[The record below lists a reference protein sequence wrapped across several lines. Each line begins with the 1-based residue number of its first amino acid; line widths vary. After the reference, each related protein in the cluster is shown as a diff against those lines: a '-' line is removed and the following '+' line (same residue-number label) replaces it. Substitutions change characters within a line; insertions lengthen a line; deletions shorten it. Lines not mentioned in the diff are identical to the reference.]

1 MPSSTDQLRVTTP
14 RRTSQTL
21 RTTPRTAGAR
31 SATPSPTPAA
41 VSTLPRPT
49 AAAPAAAETP
59 PAFDLSEVVEST
71 EANPQLRRERSAQIT
86 ADLLVADGEREAAEL
101 RRRLVLL
108 HLDAAESVARHY
120 GRRGQDHQDLVQ
132 VARLGLVEASIRYD
146 PALGSFLGFALPTM
160 MGVIR
165 RHFRDRAWSVKPPR
179 CIQENAA
186 SIARA
191 REDLTQE
198 LLRWPTVS
206 ELASHLSL
214 TEDEVRA
221 ARQVDGCFQASSLD
235 APVGQRAESLGES
248 LSEVETRYDLVETS
262 LTLQPAYRR
271 LSERDRRLVY
281 LRFYSELS
289 QREIANEF
297 GVSQMQ
303 ISRWLVRVLRS
314 LREYLGEDEM
324 SPLAS

>member
-1 MPSSTDQLRVTTP
+1 MTIVI
-14 RRTSQTL
+14 
-21 RTTPRTAGAR
+21 
-31 SATPSPTPAA
+31 SPTLD
-41 VSTLPRPT
+41 LP
-49 AAAPAAAETP
+49 APALVPEIPSTTSTTTSVDG
-59 PAFDLSEVVEST
+59 DLDKVVEPV
-71 EANPQLRRERSAQIT
+71 ERNPQLRRERSAQLT
-86 ADLLVADGEREAAEL
+86 ADLLTADDNQAPEL

-120 GRRGQDHQDLVQ
+120 GGRGQDHQDLVQ
-132 VARLGLVEASIRYD
+132 VARLGLVEASVRYD
-146 PALGSFLGFALPTM
+146 PSLGSFLGFALPTM

-186 SIARA
+186 VVARA
-191 REDLTQE
+191 REDLTHE

-206 ELASHLSL
+206 ELAEYLSL

-235 APVGQRAESLGES
+235 VPVGQRAESLGES
-248 LSEVETRYDLVETS
+248 LSQVESRYDLVETS
-262 LTLQPAYRR
+262 LTLEPAYRQ

-289 QREIANEF
+289 QREIADEF

-314 LREYLGEDEM
+314 LRQYLSEDDEQI
-324 SPLAS
+324 PLAS

>member
-1 MPSSTDQLRVTTP
+1 MSSSRSTAPS
-14 RRTSQTL
+14 
-21 RTTPRTAGAR
+21 R
-31 SATPSPTPAA
+31 SARGLPSLKDPGADLRADLDA
-41 VSTLPRPT
+41 VQ
-49 AAAPAAAETP
+49 EP
-59 PAFDLSEVVEST
+59 PQR
-71 EANPQLRRERSAQIT
+71 NPQLRRERSAELT
-86 ADLLVADGEREAAEL
+86 AQLLEVDGQQDRVV

-108 HLDAAESVARHY
+108 HLDAADGVARHY
-120 GRRGQDHQDLVQ
+120 AGRGQDHQDLVQ
-132 VARLGLVEASIRYD
+132 VARVGLVEASVRYD
-146 PALGSFLGFALPTM
+146 PAMGSFLGFALPTM

-186 SIARA
+186 VVARA
-191 REDLTQE
+191 REDLTHE
-198 LLRWPTVS
+198 LLRWPTIG
-206 ELASHLSL
+206 ELSGYLALSQ
-214 TEDEVRA
+214 TEIRA

-248 LSEVETRYDLVETS
+248 LSEVETRYEHVETT
-262 LTLQPAYRR
+262 LTLAPACQQ

-289 QREIANEF
+289 QREIAEEF

-314 LREYLGEDEM
+314 LRDYLSDDA
-324 SPLAS
+324 SVPLAS

>member
-1 MPSSTDQLRVTTP
+1 MSPSLSTLTRSTAP
-14 RRTSQTL
+14 AL
-21 RTTPRTAGAR
+21 PAAGA
-31 SATPSPTPAA
+31 
-41 VSTLPRPT
+41 
-49 AAAPAAAETP
+49 AAADTL
-59 PAFDLSEVVEST
+59 DLDDVVEPV
-71 EANPQLRRERSAQIT
+71 ERNPQLRRERSAQLT
-86 ADLLVADGEREAAEL
+86 ADLLAADEAHAPEL

-120 GRRGQDHQDLVQ
+120 GGRGQDHQDLVQ
-132 VARLGLVEASIRYD
+132 VARLGLVEASVRYD
-146 PALGSFLGFALPTM
+146 PSLGSFLGFALPTM

-186 SIARA
+186 VVARA
-191 REDLTQE
+191 REDLTHE

-206 ELASHLSL
+206 ELAEYLSL

-235 APVGQRAESLGES
+235 VPVGQRAESLGES
-248 LSEVETRYDLVETS
+248 LSQVETRFDLVETS
-262 LTLQPAYRR
+262 LTLQPAYRQ

-289 QREIANEF
+289 QREIADEF

-314 LREYLGEDEM
+314 LRQYLSEDDEQVR
-324 SPLAS
+324 LAS

>member
-1 MPSSTDQLRVTTP
+1 MLMPTSLPPATATP
-14 RRTSQTL
+14 RRRRSPSAA
-21 RTTPRTAGAR
+21 TTIASVAALPVGPVTPELGPA
-31 SATPSPTPAA
+31 ATPVAI
-41 VSTLPRPT
+41 VRPVD
-49 AAAPAAAETP
+49 ALAH
-59 PAFDLSEVVEST
+59 VVEPT
-71 EANPQLRRERSAQIT
+71 ESNAQLRRERSAQLT
-86 ADLLVADGEREAAEL
+86 ADLLVADETADAEL

-146 PALGSFLGFALPTM
+146 PAQGSFLGFALPTM

-186 SIARA
+186 VIARA
-191 REDLTQE
+191 REDLTHE
-198 LLRWPTVS
+198 LMRWPTIS
-206 ELASHLSL
+206 ELADHLGL
-214 TEDEVRA
+214 TEAEVRA

-235 APVGQRAESLGES
+235 VPVGQRAESLGDS
-248 LSEVETRYDLVETS
+248 LSSVEARYDLVDTS
-262 LTLQPAYRR
+262 LTLGPAYRQ
-271 LSERDRRLVY
+271 LDERDRRLIY
-281 LRFYSELS
+281 LRFYSEMS

-314 LREYLGEDEM
+314 LRQYLGDDTE
-324 SPLAS
+324 PVRLAG

>member
-1 MPSSTDQLRVTTP
+1 M
-14 RRTSQTL
+14 
-21 RTTPRTAGAR
+21 
-31 SATPSPTPAA
+31 SPTLS
-41 VSTLPRPT
+41 STLPS
-49 AAAPAAAETP
+49 AAQVAPSPVPDAPAGLNL
-59 PAFDLSEVVEST
+59 DDIVEPT
-71 EANPQLRRERSAQIT
+71 ERNPQLRRERSAQLT
-86 ADLLVADGEREAAEL
+86 ADLLAADEVRAPEL

-120 GRRGQDHQDLVQ
+120 GGRGQDHQDLVQ
-132 VARLGLVEASIRYD
+132 VARLGLVEASVRYD

-179 CIQENAA
+179 CIQEHAA
-186 SIARA
+186 VVARA
-191 REDLTQE
+191 REDLTHE

-206 ELASHLSL
+206 ELSEYLSL

-235 APVGQRAESLGES
+235 VPVGQRAESLGES
-248 LSEVETRYDLVETS
+248 LSQVETRFDLVETS
-262 LTLQPAYRR
+262 LTLQPAYRQ

-289 QREIANEF
+289 QREIADEF

-314 LREYLGEDEM
+314 LRQYLSEDDEQVR
-324 SPLAS
+324 LAS

>member
-1 MPSSTDQLRVTTP
+1 MTILTTP
-14 RRTSQTL
+14 TL
-21 RTTPRTAGAR
+21 D
-31 SATPSPTPAA
+31 
-41 VSTLPRPT
+41 
-49 AAAPAAAETP
+49 APAR
-59 PAFDLSEVVEST
+59 DLAPQDLATSTTSAHGDLDEIVEPV
-71 EANPQLRRERSAQIT
+71 ERNPQLRRERSAQLT
-86 ADLLVADGEREAAEL
+86 AELLAADETQAQEL

-120 GRRGQDHQDLVQ
+120 GGRGQDHQDLVQ
-132 VARLGLVEASIRYD
+132 VARLGLVEASVRYD
-146 PALGSFLGFALPTM
+146 PSLGSFLGFALPTM

-186 SIARA
+186 VVARA
-191 REDLTQE
+191 REDLTHE
-198 LLRWPTVS
+198 LLRWPTVG
-206 ELASHLSL
+206 ELAAYLSL

-235 APVGQRAESLGES
+235 VPVGQRAESLGES
-248 LSEVETRYDLVETS
+248 LSQVESRYDLVETS
-262 LTLQPAYRR
+262 LTLEPAYRQ

-289 QREIANEF
+289 QREIADEF

-314 LREYLGEDEM
+314 LRQYLSEDDEQV
-324 SPLAS
+324 PLAS

>member
-1 MPSSTDQLRVTTP
+1 MTISINPNLDLP
-14 RRTSQTL
+14 
-21 RTTPRTAGAR
+21 AR
-31 SATPSPTPAA
+31 DLAS
-41 VSTLPRPT
+41 
-49 AAAPAAAETP
+49 E
-59 PAFDLSEVVEST
+59 DLSTTTTTTTNGELDKIVEPV
-71 EANPQLRRERSAQIT
+71 ERNPQLRRERSAQLT
-86 ADLLVADGEREAAEL
+86 AELLTAADETQAHEL

-120 GRRGQDHQDLVQ
+120 GGRGQDHQDLVQ
-132 VARLGLVEASIRYD
+132 VARLGLVEASVRYD
-146 PALGSFLGFALPTM
+146 PSLGSFLGFALPTM

-186 SIARA
+186 VVARA
-191 REDLTQE
+191 REDLTHE

-206 ELASHLSL
+206 ELAEYLSL

-235 APVGQRAESLGES
+235 VPVGQRAESLGES
-248 LSEVETRYDLVETS
+248 LSQVESRYDLVETS
-262 LTLQPAYRR
+262 LTLQPAYRQ

-289 QREIANEF
+289 QREIADEF

-314 LREYLGEDEM
+314 LRQYLSEDDERV
-324 SPLAS
+324 PLAS

>member
-1 MPSSTDQLRVTTP
+1 MPSSISTIGPTTESSRARRVT
-14 RRTSQTL
+14 SD
-21 RTTPRTAGAR
+21 
-31 SATPSPTPAA
+31 
-41 VSTLPRPT
+41 
-49 AAAPAAAETP
+49 APAPTSARASVAQADDVT
-59 PAFDLSEVVEST
+59 ANLTEVVEPT
-71 EANPQLRRERSAQIT
+71 ESNAQLRRERSAQLT
-86 ADLLVADGEREAAEL
+86 ADLLVADDEAHDKEL

-146 PALGSFLGFALPTM
+146 PAQGSFLGFALPTM

-186 SIARA
+186 VIARA
-191 REDLTQE
+191 REDLTHE
-198 LLRWPTVS
+198 LLRWPTIS
-206 ELASHLSL
+206 ELSHHLGL
-214 TEDEVRA
+214 TEAEVRA

-235 APVGQRAESLGES
+235 VPIGQRTESLGET
-248 LSEVETRYDLVETS
+248 LSAVESRYDLVETS
-262 LTLQPAYRR
+262 LTLGPAYRQ
-271 LSERDRRLVY
+271 LSERDRRLIY
-281 LRFYSELS
+281 LRFYSEMS

-314 LREYLGEDEM
+314 LRQYLGEDTE
-324 SPLAS
+324 PVRLAG

>member
-1 MPSSTDQLRVTTP
+1 MSRSISPPVHAE
-14 RRTSQTL
+14 
-21 RTTPRTAGAR
+21 AGSRPAPV
-31 SATPSPTPAA
+31 AAPSPRIDLDD
-41 VSTLPRPT
+41 VIEPT
-49 AAAPAAAETP
+49 ER
-59 PAFDLSEVVEST
+59 
-71 EANPQLRRERSAQIT
+71 NPQLRRERSAQLT
-86 ADLLVADGEREAAEL
+86 ADLLAADENQAPVV

-120 GRRGQDHQDLVQ
+120 GGRGQDHQDLVQ
-132 VARLGLVEASIRYD
+132 VARLGLVEASVRYD
-146 PALGSFLGFALPTM
+146 PSLGSFLGFALPTM

-186 SIARA
+186 VVARA
-191 REDLTQE
+191 REDLTHE

-206 ELASHLSL
+206 EIATHLSL
-214 TEDEVRA
+214 SEVEVRA

-235 APVGQRAESLGES
+235 VPVGQRAESLGES
-248 LSEVETRYDLVETS
+248 LSEVETRFDLVETS
-262 LTLQPAYRR
+262 LTLQPAYQQ

-289 QREIANEF
+289 QREIADEF

-314 LREYLGEDEM
+314 LRQYLSEDDEQV
-324 SPLAS
+324 PLAS

>member
-1 MPSSTDQLRVTTP
+1 MPNSTISLPATA
-14 RRTSQTL
+14 RR
-21 RTTPRTAGAR
+21 RAR
-31 SATPSPTPAA
+31 STSPTLVPAA
-41 VSTLPRPT
+41 VAAVPAEPT
-49 AAAPAAAETP
+49 
-59 PAFDLSEVVEST
+59 DLSDVVEPT
-71 EANPQLRRERSAQIT
+71 EPNAQLRRERSAQLT
-86 ADLLVADGEREAAEL
+86 AELLAADSEAQDKEL

-146 PALGSFLGFALPTM
+146 PAQGSFLGFALPTM

-179 CIQENAA
+179 CIQEHAA
-186 SIARA
+186 VIARA
-191 REDLTQE
+191 REDLTHE

-206 ELASHLSL
+206 ELAEHLGLS
-214 TEDEVRA
+214 EEEVRA

-235 APVGQRAESLGES
+235 VPVGQRAESLGES
-248 LSEVETRYDLVETS
+248 LSEVESRYDLVETS
-262 LTLQPAYRR
+262 LTLQPAYRA

-281 LRFYSELS
+281 LRFYSEMS
-289 QREIANEF
+289 QREIAQEF

-314 LREYLGEDEM
+314 LRQHLSEDDE
-324 SPLAS
+324 PIRLAS

>member
-1 MPSSTDQLRVTTP
+1 MTLSITP
-14 RRTSQTL
+14 ILTPAGRGRTSSDA
-21 RTTPRTAGAR
+21 RT
-31 SATPSPTPAA
+31 SP
-41 VSTLPRPT
+41 
-49 AAAPAAAETP
+49 APVHL
-59 PAFDLSEVVEST
+59 DDIVEPV
-71 EANPQLRRERSAQIT
+71 ERNPQLRRERSAQLT
-86 ADLLVADGEREAAEL
+86 ADLLAADETDAQAL

-120 GRRGQDHQDLVQ
+120 GGRGQDHQDLVQ
-132 VARLGLVEASIRYD
+132 VARLGLVEASVRYD
-146 PALGSFLGFALPTM
+146 PSLGSFLGFALPTM

-186 SIARA
+186 VVARA
-191 REDLTQE
+191 REDLTHE

-206 ELASHLSL
+206 ELASYLSL

-235 APVGQRAESLGES
+235 VPVGQRAESLGES
-248 LSEVETRYDLVETS
+248 LSQVESRYDLVETS
-262 LTLQPAYRR
+262 LTLEPAYRQ

-289 QREIANEF
+289 QREIADEF

-314 LREYLGEDEM
+314 LRQYLSEDDE
-324 SPLAS
+324 PIKLAS

>member
-1 MPSSTDQLRVTTP
+1 MTILTTP
-14 RRTSQTL
+14 TL
-21 RTTPRTAGAR
+21 D
-31 SATPSPTPAA
+31 
-41 VSTLPRPT
+41 
-49 AAAPAAAETP
+49 APAR
-59 PAFDLSEVVEST
+59 DLAPQDLATSTTSAYGDLDEIVEPV
-71 EANPQLRRERSAQIT
+71 ERNPQLRRERSAQLT
-86 ADLLVADGEREAAEL
+86 AELLAADETQGQEL

-120 GRRGQDHQDLVQ
+120 GGRGQDHQDLVQ
-132 VARLGLVEASIRYD
+132 VARLGLVEASVRYD
-146 PALGSFLGFALPTM
+146 PSLGSFLGFALPTM

-186 SIARA
+186 VVARA
-191 REDLTQE
+191 REDLTHE
-198 LLRWPTVS
+198 LLRWPTVG
-206 ELASHLSL
+206 ELAAYLSL

-235 APVGQRAESLGES
+235 VPVGQRAESLGES
-248 LSEVETRYDLVETS
+248 LSQVETRYDLVETS
-262 LTLQPAYRR
+262 LTLEPAYRQ

-289 QREIANEF
+289 QREIADEF

-314 LREYLGEDEM
+314 LRQYLSEDDEQV
-324 SPLAS
+324 PLAS

>member
-1 MPSSTDQLRVTTP
+1 MPSSSSPLRVGSS
-14 RRTSQTL
+14 RTST
-21 RTTPRTAGAR
+21 RV
-31 SATPSPTPAA
+31 SA
-41 VSTLPRPT
+41 LPR
-49 AAAPAAAETP
+49 APERAEDLV
-59 PAFDLSEVVEST
+59 DLSSVAEPT
-71 EANPQLRRERSAQIT
+71 QPNPQLRRERSAAIT
-86 ADLLVADGEREAAEL
+86 AALLSAQPGQESEL

-146 PALGSFLGFALPTM
+146 PSLGSFLGFALPTM

-186 SIARA
+186 VIARA

-198 LLRWPTVS
+198 LLRWPTVG
-206 ELASHLSL
+206 ELATYLSL

-235 APVGQRAESLGES
+235 APVGQRAESLGDS
-248 LSEVETRYDLVETS
+248 LAEVETRYDLVDTS
-262 LTLQPAYRR
+262 LTLQPAYRQ
-271 LSERDRRLVY
+271 LNERDRRLVY

-289 QREIANEF
+289 QREIAAEF

-314 LREYLGEDEM
+314 LREYLGEDQ
-324 SPLAS
+324 SSSLAS

>member
-1 MPSSTDQLRVTTP
+1 M
-14 RRTSQTL
+14 SQ
-21 RTTPRTAGAR
+21 
-31 SATPSPTPAA
+31 
-41 VSTLPRPT
+41 STLPTRTSAGRSRPT
-49 AAAPAAAETP
+49 AVPDPSPAGP
-59 PAFDLSEVVEST
+59 QDLDDVVEPL
-71 EANPQLRRERSAQIT
+71 ERNPQLRRERSAQLT
-86 ADLLVADGEREAAEL
+86 ADLLAADEPEARVL

-120 GRRGQDHQDLVQ
+120 GGRGQDHQDLVQ
-132 VARLGLVEASIRYD
+132 VARLGLVEASVRYD
-146 PALGSFLGFALPTM
+146 PSLGSFLGFALPTM

-186 SIARA
+186 VVARA
-191 REDLTQE
+191 REDLTHE
-198 LLRWPTVS
+198 LLRWPTIV
-206 ELASHLSL
+206 EIADHLSL
-214 TEDEVRA
+214 TETEVRA

-235 APVGQRAESLGES
+235 VPVGQRAESLGES
-248 LSEVETRYDLVETS
+248 LSVVEPRFDLVDTA
-262 LTLQPAYRR
+262 LTLQPAYRQ

-289 QREIANEF
+289 QREIADEF

-314 LREYLGEDEM
+314 LREYLSEGEE
-324 SPLAS
+324 PVRLAS

>member
-1 MPSSTDQLRVTTP
+1 MTITITPTLSAAGRDFAPQSLATT
-14 RRTSQTL
+14 
-21 RTTPRTAGAR
+21 
-31 SATPSPTPAA
+31 TPAA
-41 VSTLPRPT
+41 RD
-49 AAAPAAAETP
+49 
-59 PAFDLSEVVEST
+59 DLDEIVEPV
-71 EANPQLRRERSAQIT
+71 ERNPQLRRERSAQLT
-86 ADLLVADGEREAAEL
+86 ADLLAADETQAQEL

-120 GRRGQDHQDLVQ
+120 GGRGQDHQDLVQ
-132 VARLGLVEASIRYD
+132 VARLGLVEASVRYD
-146 PALGSFLGFALPTM
+146 PSLGSFLGFALPTM

-186 SIARA
+186 VVARA
-191 REDLTQE
+191 REDLTHE

-206 ELASHLSL
+206 ELAEYLSL

-235 APVGQRAESLGES
+235 VPVGQRAESLGES
-248 LSEVETRYDLVETS
+248 LSQVESRYDLVETS
-262 LTLQPAYRR
+262 LTLEPAYRQ

-289 QREIANEF
+289 QREIADEF

-314 LREYLGEDEM
+314 LREYLSEDEEQV
-324 SPLAS
+324 PLAS

>member
-1 MPSSTDQLRVTTP
+1 MPSSSSVRSSP
-14 RRTSQTL
+14 ARTS
-21 RTTPRTAGAR
+21 P
-31 SATPSPTPAA
+31 
-41 VSTLPRPT
+41 V
-49 AAAPAAAETP
+49 AAAPHVAAVP
-59 PAFDLSEVVEST
+59 DLDPAPELADLSSVVEPT
-71 EANPQLRRERSAQIT
+71 EPNAQLRRERSAQIT
-86 ADLLVADGEREAAEL
+86 AQLLVADPADGAEL

-146 PALGSFLGFALPTM
+146 PSLGSFLGFALPTM

-186 SIARA
+186 VIARA

-198 LLRWPTVS
+198 LLRWPTVG

-262 LTLQPAYRR
+262 LTLEPAYRQ

-314 LREYLGEDEM
+314 LREYLGEDE
-324 SPLAS
+324 SSSIAS

>member
-1 MPSSTDQLRVTTP
+1 MPNSISTIGPSTESTRARRFTADASALASIAQAADQTP
-14 RRTSQTL
+14 
-21 RTTPRTAGAR
+21 
-31 SATPSPTPAA
+31 
-41 VSTLPRPT
+41 
-49 AAAPAAAETP
+49 
-59 PAFDLSEVVEST
+59 DLTEVVEPT
-71 EANPQLRRERSAQIT
+71 ESNAQLRRERSAQLT
-86 ADLLVADGEREAAEL
+86 ADLLAAEDETHDKEL

-146 PALGSFLGFALPTM
+146 PAQGSFLGFALPTM

-186 SIARA
+186 VIARA
-191 REDLTQE
+191 REDLTHE
-198 LLRWPTVS
+198 LLRWPTIS
-206 ELASHLSL
+206 ELSHHLGL
-214 TEDEVRA
+214 TEAEVRA

-235 APVGQRAESLGES
+235 VPMGQRAESLGET
-248 LSEVETRYDLVETS
+248 LSAVEGRYDLVETS
-262 LTLQPAYRR
+262 LTLGPAYRQ
-271 LSERDRRLVY
+271 LSERDRRLIY
-281 LRFYSELS
+281 LRFYSEMS

-314 LREYLGEDEM
+314 LRQYLGEDTE
-324 SPLAS
+324 PVRLAG

>member
-1 MPSSTDQLRVTTP
+1 MTISITPQLSP
-14 RRTSQTL
+14 
-21 RTTPRTAGAR
+21 
-31 SATPSPTPAA
+31 ATPAQVPTEP
-41 VSTLPRPT
+41 L
-49 AAAPAAAETP
+49 TP
-59 PAFDLSEVVEST
+59 SGSLLQDPDAIVEPI
-71 EANPQLRRERSAQIT
+71 ERNPQLRRERSAQLT
-86 ADLLVADGEREAAEL
+86 ADLLVADETLAKEL

-120 GRRGQDHQDLVQ
+120 SGRGQDHQDLVQ
-132 VARLGLVEASIRYD
+132 VARLGLVEASVRYD
-146 PALGSFLGFALPTM
+146 PSLGSFLGFALPTM

-186 SIARA
+186 VVARA
-191 REDLTQE
+191 REDLTHE

-206 ELASHLSL
+206 ELADYLSL

-235 APVGQRAESLGES
+235 VPVGQRAESLGES
-248 LSEVETRYDLVETS
+248 LSQVESRYDLVETS
-262 LTLQPAYRR
+262 VTLEPAYRQ

-289 QREIANEF
+289 QREIADEF

-314 LREYLGEDEM
+314 LRQYLSEDDEQV
-324 SPLAS
+324 PLAS

>member
-1 MPSSTDQLRVTTP
+1 MSRSISPPVHAE
-14 RRTSQTL
+14 
-21 RTTPRTAGAR
+21 AGSRPAPV
-31 SATPSPTPAA
+31 AAPSP
-41 VSTLPRPT
+41 RI
-49 AAAPAAAETP
+49 
-59 PAFDLSEVVEST
+59 DLDDVVEPT
-71 EANPQLRRERSAQIT
+71 ERNPQLRRERSAQLT
-86 ADLLVADGEREAAEL
+86 ADLLAADEDQAPVV

-120 GRRGQDHQDLVQ
+120 GGRGQDHQDLVQ
-132 VARLGLVEASIRYD
+132 VARLGLVEASVRYD

-186 SIARA
+186 VVARA
-191 REDLTQE
+191 REDLTHE

-206 ELASHLSL
+206 EIADYLSL
-214 TEDEVRA
+214 SEVEVRA

-235 APVGQRAESLGES
+235 VPVGQRAESLGES
-248 LSEVETRYDLVETS
+248 LSEVETRFDLVETS
-262 LTLQPAYRR
+262 LTLQPAYRQ

-289 QREIANEF
+289 QREIADEF

-303 ISRWLVRVLRS
+303 ISRWLVKVLRS
-314 LREYLGEDEM
+314 LRQYLSDDEEQVQ
-324 SPLAS
+324 LAS

>member
-1 MPSSTDQLRVTTP
+1 MTISITPTFAPAGRGLASTGP
-14 RRTSQTL
+14 
-21 RTTPRTAGAR
+21 G
-31 SATPSPTPAA
+31 SPTP
-41 VSTLPRPT
+41 SMPG
-49 AAAPAAAETP
+49 
-59 PAFDLSEVVEST
+59 DLDDVVEPV
-71 EANPQLRRERSAQIT
+71 ERNPQLRRERSAQLT
-86 ADLLVADGEREAAEL
+86 ADLLVADETEAKEL

-120 GRRGQDHQDLVQ
+120 GGRGQDHQDLVQ
-132 VARLGLVEASIRYD
+132 VARLGLVEASVRYD
-146 PALGSFLGFALPTM
+146 PSLGSFLGFALPTM

-186 SIARA
+186 VVARA
-191 REDLTQE
+191 REDLTHE
-198 LLRWPTVS
+198 LLRWPTIS
-206 ELASHLSL
+206 ELASYLSL
-214 TEDEVRA
+214 SEDEVRA

-235 APVGQRAESLGES
+235 VPVGQRAESLGES
-248 LSEVETRYDLVETS
+248 LSQVESRYDLVETS
-262 LTLQPAYRR
+262 LTLEPAYRQ

-289 QREIANEF
+289 QREIADEF

-314 LREYLGEDEM
+314 LRQYLSEDDEQVR
-324 SPLAS
+324 LAS

>member
-1 MPSSTDQLRVTTP
+1 MTIL
-14 RRTSQTL
+14 L
-21 RTTPRTAGAR
+21 
-31 SATPSPTPAA
+31 SPN
-41 VSTLPRPT
+41 L
-49 AAAPAAAETP
+49 APAGRDLAS
-59 PAFDLSEVVEST
+59 PAPVSSVASPNLDDVVEPV
-71 EANPQLRRERSAQIT
+71 ERNPQLRRERSAQLT
-86 ADLLVADGEREAAEL
+86 AELLAADEFQAKVL

-120 GRRGQDHQDLVQ
+120 GGRGQDHQDLVQ
-132 VARLGLVEASIRYD
+132 VARLGLVEASVRYD
-146 PALGSFLGFALPTM
+146 PSLGSFLGFALPTM

-186 SIARA
+186 VVARA
-191 REDLTQE
+191 REDLTHE

-206 ELASHLSL
+206 ELSEYLSL
-214 TEDEVRA
+214 TEVEVRA

-235 APVGQRAESLGES
+235 VPVGQRAESLGES
-248 LSEVETRYDLVETS
+248 LSQVETRYDLVETS
-262 LTLQPAYRR
+262 LTLQPAYRQ

-289 QREIANEF
+289 QREIADEF

-314 LREYLGEDEM
+314 LRQYLSEDDEQIQ
-324 SPLAS
+324 LAS

>member
-1 MPSSTDQLRVTTP
+1 MPSTISTIHPATGPSRARRILSDGTAPAPELAPAGPSTPAPVDQL
-14 RRTSQTL
+14 
-21 RTTPRTAGAR
+21 
-31 SATPSPTPAA
+31 
-41 VSTLPRPT
+41 
-49 AAAPAAAETP
+49 AP
-59 PAFDLSEVVEST
+59 DLADVVEPT
-71 EANPQLRRERSAQIT
+71 ESNAQLRRERSAQLT
-86 ADLLVADGEREAAEL
+86 ADLLAAEDEAHDKEL

-146 PALGSFLGFALPTM
+146 PAQGSFLGFALPTM

-186 SIARA
+186 VIARA
-191 REDLTQE
+191 REDLTHE
-198 LLRWPTVS
+198 LLRWPTIS
-206 ELASHLSL
+206 ELSAHLGL
-214 TEDEVRA
+214 TEAEVRA

-235 APVGQRAESLGES
+235 VPMGQRAESLGET
-248 LSEVETRYDLVETS
+248 LSAVETRYDLVETS
-262 LTLQPAYRR
+262 LTLGPAYRQ
-271 LSERDRRLVY
+271 LSERDRRLIY
-281 LRFYSELS
+281 LRFYSEMS

-314 LREYLGEDEM
+314 LRQYLGEETE
-324 SPLAS
+324 PVRLAG

>member
-1 MPSSTDQLRVTTP
+1 MTISINP
-14 RRTSQTL
+14 TL
-21 RTTPRTAGAR
+21 DVPVSDLA
-31 SATPSPTPAA
+31 PEDP
-41 VSTLPRPT
+41 STLT
-49 AAAPAAAETP
+49 LDG
-59 PAFDLSEVVEST
+59 DLDTVVEPV
-71 EANPQLRRERSAQIT
+71 ERNPQLRRERSAQLT
-86 ADLLVADGEREAAEL
+86 AELLAADETQAQEL

-120 GRRGQDHQDLVQ
+120 GGRGQDHQDLVQ
-132 VARLGLVEASIRYD
+132 VARLGLVEASVRYD

-186 SIARA
+186 VVARA
-191 REDLTQE
+191 REDLTHE

-206 ELASHLSL
+206 ELAEYLSL

-235 APVGQRAESLGES
+235 VPVGQRAESLGES
-248 LSEVETRYDLVETS
+248 LSQVESRYDLVDTS
-262 LTLQPAYRR
+262 LTLQPAYRQ

-289 QREIANEF
+289 QREIADEF

-314 LREYLGEDEM
+314 LRQYLSEDDEQV
-324 SPLAS
+324 PLAS

>member
-1 MPSSTDQLRVTTP
+1 MTILTTP
-14 RRTSQTL
+14 TL
-21 RTTPRTAGAR
+21 D
-31 SATPSPTPAA
+31 
-41 VSTLPRPT
+41 
-49 AAAPAAAETP
+49 APAR
-59 PAFDLSEVVEST
+59 DLAPQDLATSTTSAYGDLDEIVEPV
-71 EANPQLRRERSAQIT
+71 ERNPQLRRERSAQLT
-86 ADLLVADGEREAAEL
+86 AELLAADETQGQEL

-120 GRRGQDHQDLVQ
+120 GGRGQDHQDLVQ
-132 VARLGLVEASIRYD
+132 VARLGLVEARVRYD
-146 PALGSFLGFALPTM
+146 PSLGSFLGFALPTM

-186 SIARA
+186 VVARA
-191 REDLTQE
+191 REDLTHE
-198 LLRWPTVS
+198 LLRWPTVG
-206 ELASHLSL
+206 ELAAYLSL

-235 APVGQRAESLGES
+235 VPVGQRAESLGES
-248 LSEVETRYDLVETS
+248 LSQVESRYDLVETS
-262 LTLQPAYRR
+262 LTLEPAYRQ

-289 QREIANEF
+289 QREIADEF

-314 LREYLGEDEM
+314 LRQYLSEDDEQV
-324 SPLAS
+324 PLAS

>member
-1 MPSSTDQLRVTTP
+1 MTIVIDPSLD
-14 RRTSQTL
+14 
-21 RTTPRTAGAR
+21 
-31 SATPSPTPAA
+31 
-41 VSTLPRPT
+41 VSTRDLASEDVSTTTTT
-49 AAAPAAAETP
+49 ANG
-59 PAFDLSEVVEST
+59 DLDKIVEPV
-71 EANPQLRRERSAQIT
+71 ERNPQLRRERSAQLT
-86 ADLLVADGEREAAEL
+86 AELLTAADETQAQEL

-120 GRRGQDHQDLVQ
+120 GGRGQDHQDLVQ
-132 VARLGLVEASIRYD
+132 VARLGLVEASVRYD
-146 PALGSFLGFALPTM
+146 PSLGSFLGFALPTM

-186 SIARA
+186 VVARA
-191 REDLTQE
+191 REDLTHE

-206 ELASHLSL
+206 ELAEYLSL

-235 APVGQRAESLGES
+235 VPVGQRAESLGES
-248 LSEVETRYDLVETS
+248 LSQVESRYDLVETS
-262 LTLQPAYRR
+262 LTLQPAYRQ

-289 QREIANEF
+289 QREIADEF

-314 LREYLGEDEM
+314 LRQYLSEDDEQV
-324 SPLAS
+324 PLAS

>member
-1 MPSSTDQLRVTTP
+1 MTISITP
-14 RRTSQTL
+14 TL
-21 RTTPRTAGAR
+21 DVSAR
-31 SATPSPTPAA
+31 D
-41 VSTLPRPT
+41 L
-49 AAAPAAAETP
+49 APE
-59 PAFDLSEVVEST
+59 DLSTTTSTVHGDLDKIVEPV
-71 EANPQLRRERSAQIT
+71 ERNPQLRRERSAQLTAELLT
-86 ADLLVADGEREAAEL
+86 ADETQAPEL

-120 GRRGQDHQDLVQ
+120 GGRGQDHQDLVQ
-132 VARLGLVEASIRYD
+132 VARLGLVEASVRYD
-146 PALGSFLGFALPTM
+146 PSLGSFLGFALPTM

-186 SIARA
+186 VVARA
-191 REDLTQE
+191 REDLTHE

-206 ELASHLSL
+206 ELAQYLSL

-235 APVGQRAESLGES
+235 VPVGQRAESLGES
-248 LSEVETRYDLVETS
+248 LSQVESRYDLVETS
-262 LTLQPAYRR
+262 LTLQPAYRQ

-289 QREIANEF
+289 QREIADEF

-314 LREYLGEDEM
+314 LRQYLSEDDEQV
-324 SPLAS
+324 PLAS

>member
-1 MPSSTDQLRVTTP
+1 VP
-14 RRTSQTL
+14 
-21 RTTPRTAGAR
+21 AE
-31 SATPSPTPAA
+31 PT
-41 VSTLPRPT
+41 
-49 AAAPAAAETP
+49 
-59 PAFDLSEVVEST
+59 DLSDVVEPT
-71 EANPQLRRERSAQIT
+71 EPNAQLRRERSAQLT
-86 ADLLVADGEREAAEL
+86 AELLAADSEAQDKEL

-146 PALGSFLGFALPTM
+146 PAQGSFLGFALPTM

-179 CIQENAA
+179 CIQEHAA
-186 SIARA
+186 VIARA
-191 REDLTQE
+191 REDLTHE

-206 ELASHLSL
+206 ELAEHLGLS
-214 TEDEVRA
+214 EEEVRA

-235 APVGQRAESLGES
+235 VPVGQRAESLGES
-248 LSEVETRYDLVETS
+248 LSEVESRYDLVETS
-262 LTLQPAYRR
+262 LTLQPAYRA

-281 LRFYSELS
+281 LRFYSEMS
-289 QREIANEF
+289 QREIAQEF

-314 LREYLGEDEM
+314 LRQHLSEDDE
-324 SPLAS
+324 PIRLAS